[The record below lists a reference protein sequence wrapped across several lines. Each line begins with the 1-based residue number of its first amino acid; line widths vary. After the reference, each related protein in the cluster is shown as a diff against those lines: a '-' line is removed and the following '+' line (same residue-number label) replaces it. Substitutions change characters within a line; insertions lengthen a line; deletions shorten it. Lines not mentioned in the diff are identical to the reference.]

1 MVTTRD
7 SMPPTS
13 LMGPHRIRARRESV
27 SVQDAYELAEC
38 LSLGETGLAS
48 ADALQGEGA
57 HVFAES

>member
-1 MVTTRD
+1 
-7 SMPPTS
+7 
-13 LMGPHRIRARRESV
+13 MGPRRIRARRESV